1 MDHRPWSTQ
10 TRMTKK
16 RYIFL
21 VLTLGSLTAL
31 GPFSIDMYLPGFP
44 AIAKSLHTTTAQVSL
59 TLSGYFIG
67 ISVGQLLY
75 GPLLDR
81 FGRKKPLYFGL
92 TLYILASI
100 SCFFVISID
109 QLIVLRFFQA
119 VGSCAASVAAITTV
133 RDIFP
138 VKDNAR
144 VFALLIL
151 VLSVSPM
158 FAPTVGGYVTTY
170 WGWPFIFLILSCIAA
185 VLLLVV
191 IFFLPQNYR
200 PDKSYSLKPLPII
213 NSFWSVMKHPQFY
226 TYALCGAIAF
236 SCLYTYLAS
245 SPIVFME
252 LYQVKSHVYGWIFA
266 MLAAGYIGASQLNGI
281 LTRKFQSEQIV
292 NFSLPALAAITL
304 TFLVGS
310 AANVLGLYGT
320 IVMVFLLLCCIGITY
335 PNTSALSLAPFS
347 KNTGTAA
354 SLMGALQ
361 MSVGTLVSVLVS
373 FYKSH
378 STIPMSS
385 LMASAALI
393 SLILLLAGRRNI
405 VKQVVV
411 KTDEAMSVH

>member
-1 MDHRPWSTQ
+1 MKEKS
-10 TRMTKK
+10 MTKK

-21 VLTLGSLTAL
+21 VLILGSLTAL

-44 AIAKSLHTTTAQVSL
+44 SIAKSLHTTTAQVSL

-92 TLYILASI
+92 VLYIAASLC
-100 SCFFVISID
+100 CFFVTSIH

-133 RDIFP
+133 RDVFP

-158 FAPTVGGYVTTY
+158 LAPTVGGYVTTY
-170 WGWPFIFLILSCIAA
+170 WGWPFIFLILTSIAI
-185 VLLLVV
+185 LMLVMV
-191 IFFLPQNYR
+191 IFFLPENYK

-213 NSFWSVMKHPQFY
+213 NSFWSVMKQPQFF

-252 LYQVKSHVYGWIFA
+252 LYQVKSQVYGWIFA
-266 MLAAGYIGASQLNGI
+266 LLAAGYIGASQLNGI
-281 LTRKFQSEQIV
+281 LTRRFQSEQIV
-292 NFSLPALAAITL
+292 KISLPALAIITL
-304 TFLVGS
+304 VFLAGS

-335 PNTSALSLAPFS
+335 PNTSALSLATFS

-378 STIPMSS
+378 GTIPMSG
-385 LMASAALI
+385 LMATAALLAL
-393 SLILLLAGRRNI
+393 LILIIGRQRI
-405 VKQVVV
+405 PRPVAA
-411 KTDEAMSVH
+411 DAEEALGVRS

>member
-1 MDHRPWSTQ
+1 MYFRNAM
-10 TRMTKK
+10 TRK

-21 VLTLGSLTAL
+21 VLILGSLTAL

-44 AIAKSLHTTTAQVSL
+44 AIAKTLHTTTAQVSL

-81 FGRKKPLYFGL
+81 FGRRNPLYFGL
-92 TLYILASI
+92 GLYIVASI
-100 SCFFVISID
+100 CCFFVQSIE

-133 RDIFP
+133 RDVFP

-158 FAPTVGGYVTTY
+158 LAPTIGGYVTTY
-170 WGWPFIFLILSCIAA
+170 WGWRFIFLILTCIA
-185 VLLLVV
+185 VLMLLMV
-191 IFFLPQNYR
+191 IFFLPENYR

-213 NSFWSVMKHPQFY
+213 NSFWSVMKQPQFY
-226 TYALCGAIAF
+226 TYALCGATAF

-252 LYQVKSHVYGWIFA
+252 LYHVKSQVYGWIFA
-266 MLAAGYIGASQLNGI
+266 LLAAGYIGSSQLNGV
-281 LTRKFQSEQIV
+281 LTRKYQSEQIV
-292 NFSLPALAAITL
+292 KFSLPALAVVTL
-304 TFLVGS
+304 SFLAGS

-320 IVMVFLLLCCIGITY
+320 IIMVFLLLCMVGITY
-335 PNTSALSLAPFS
+335 PNTSALSLAPFA

-361 MSVGTLVSVLVS
+361 MSAGTLVSVLVS
-373 FYKSH
+373 LYKSH
-378 STIPMSS
+378 STIPMSG
-385 LMASAALI
+385 LMATAALLAL
-393 SLILLLAGRRNI
+393 LILTAGRKNI
-405 VKQVVV
+405 TKPAGT
-411 KTDEAMSVH
+411 KTADSAGVH

>member
-1 MDHRPWSTQ
+1 M
-10 TRMTKK
+10 TRK
-16 RYIFL
+16 RYVFL
-21 VLTLGSLTAL
+21 VLILGSLTAL

-81 FGRKKPLYFGL
+81 FGRRNPLYFGL
-92 TLYILASI
+92 GLYIAASI
-100 SCFFVISID
+100 CCFFVSTIE

-133 RDIFP
+133 RDVFP

-158 FAPTVGGYVTTY
+158 LAPTVGGYVTTY
-170 WGWPFIFLILSCIAA
+170 WGWHFIFVILTCIAI
-185 VLLLVV
+185 LMLIMVV
-191 IFFLPQNYR
+191 FFLPENYK

-213 NSFWSVMKHPQFY
+213 NSFWSVMKQPQFY
-226 TYALCGAIAF
+226 TYAICGSIAF

-252 LYQVKSHVYGWIFA
+252 LYHVKTQVYGWIFA
-266 MLAAGYIGASQLNGI
+266 ALAAGYIGSSQLNGI

-292 NFSLPALAAITL
+292 KFSLPALALVAL
-304 TFLVGS
+304 CFLVGS
-310 AANVLGLYGT
+310 VANILGLYGT
-320 IVMVFLLLCCIGITY
+320 IAMVFLLLCCIGITY
-335 PNTSALSLAPFS
+335 PNTSALSLAPFA

-361 MSVGTLVSVLVS
+361 MSAGTLVSALVS

-378 STIPMSS
+378 STIPMSA
-385 LMASAALI
+385 LMAMAAVLALVI
-393 SLILLLAGRRNI
+393 LLAGRRSIIKPANAE
-405 VKQVVV
+405 
-411 KTDEAMSVH
+411 TDGSVGMH